1 MQYAIGTVMRP
12 YILNHCWFGRHTAH
26 GASPSANTLDISKN
40 CNGNKG
46 RELFRYFI
54 TLMHRNEREC
64 ADLATVWSH
73 LRRITMVK
81 ATNTHDKH
89 GINRSQC
96 SYLVFLL

>member
-1 MQYAIGTVMRP
+1 MDIQLPYAFGTVMRP
-12 YILNHCWFGRHTAH
+12 YILKHCRSGRHSAH
-26 GASPSANTLDISKN
+26 GASPSANTLEIRI

-73 LRRITMVK
+73 LHRITMVK
-81 ATNTHDKH
+81 ATNT
-89 GINRSQC
+89 R
-96 SYLVFLL
+96 FLW